1 MKKFS
6 FSLNKV
12 LDYKTQIE
20 DSLRSEHA
28 EAVKAV
34 NEKEEKI
41 RSMEDSYYRKIQ
53 ELNDTKKKKCSIKEL
68 CIYEDYLSYSSQQ
81 IRREKDRLVILQKKE
96 QEKREEV
103 IDAKKER
110 RSIDILKDKK
120 KKEYDALVQKEEERF
135 IEEFVVNSR
144 AAQSNP
150 A

>member
-1 MKKFS
+1 M
-6 FSLNKV
+6 
-12 LDYKTQIE
+12 
-20 DSLRSEHA
+20 RSEHA

-41 RSMEDSYYRKIQ
+41 QSMEDSYYRKIQ
-53 ELNDTKKKKCSIKEL
+53 ELNDTKKNKCSIKEL

-81 IRREKDRLVILQKKE
+81 IRREKDRLVTLQKKE

-103 IDAKKER
+103 IEAKKER
-110 RSIDILKDKK
+110 RSIDLLKDKK
-120 KKEYDALVQKEEERF
+120 KKEYDALAQKEEERF

-144 AAQSNP
+144 SAQSNP

>member
-41 RSMEDSYYRKIQ
+41 QSMEDSYYRKIQ
-53 ELNDTKKKKCSIKEL
+53 ELNDTKKNKCSIKEL

-81 IRREKDRLVILQKKE
+81 IRREKDRLVTLQKK
-96 QEKREEV
+96 
-103 IDAKKER
+103 
-110 RSIDILKDKK
+110 
-120 KKEYDALVQKEEERF
+120 
-135 IEEFVVNSR
+135 
-144 AAQSNP
+144 
-150 A
+150 

>member
-41 RSMEDSYYRKIQ
+41 QSMEDSYYRKIQ
-53 ELNDTKKKKCSIKEL
+53 ELNDTKKNKCSIKEL

-81 IRREKDRLVILQKKE
+81 IRREKDRLVTLQKKD

-103 IDAKKER
+103 IEAKKER
-110 RSIDILKDKK
+110 RSIDLLKDKK
-120 KKEYDALVQKEEERF
+120 KKEYDDLAQKEEERF

-144 AAQSNP
+144 SAQSNP

>member
-41 RSMEDSYYRKIQ
+41 QSMEDSYYRKIQ
-53 ELNDTKKKKCSIKEL
+53 ELNDKKKNKCSIKEL

-81 IRREKDRLVILQKKE
+81 IRREKDRLVTLQKKE

-103 IDAKKER
+103 IEAKKER
-110 RSIDILKDKK
+110 RSIDLLKDKK
-120 KKEYDALVQKEEERF
+120 KKEYDALAQKEEERF

-144 AAQSNP
+144 SAQSNP

>member
-41 RSMEDSYYRKIQ
+41 QSMEDSYYRKIQ
-53 ELNDTKKKKCSIKEL
+53 ELNDTKKNKCSIKEL

-81 IRREKDRLVILQKKE
+81 IRREKDRLVTLQKKE
-96 QEKREEV
+96 QEEREEV
-103 IDAKKER
+103 IEAKKER
-110 RSIDILKDKK
+110 RSIDLLKDKK
-120 KKEYDALVQKEEERF
+120 KKEYDALAQKEEERF

-144 AAQSNP
+144 SAQSNP

>member
-41 RSMEDSYYRKIQ
+41 QSMEDSYYRKIQ
-53 ELNDTKKKKCSIKEL
+53 ELNDTKKNKCSIKEL

-81 IRREKDRLVILQKKE
+81 IRREKDRLVTLQKKE

-103 IDAKKER
+103 IEAKKER
-110 RSIDILKDKK
+110 RSIDLLKDKK
-120 KKEYDALVQKEEERF
+120 KKEYDALAQKEEERF

-144 AAQSNP
+144 SAQSNP